1 MPKFPLQY
9 THIQTHIT
17 HKPMAQAGSLS
28 ADTETLCHIFS
39 LIEAFRA
46 FDADNDGL
54 ISSAEVEGIMESLG
68 YNMSEQD
75 VNMMMEEGDVDK
87 DGLLSIGEFLEMN
100 AKNMEIGEMLG
111 SYLKIAFE
119 ALKADGDDLVSGE
132 ELYDVF
138 VNLGLEVPLEDC
150 MAIVASMDGDGDGAM
165 FLHDFKLIV
174 NSLH

>member
-1 MPKFPLQY
+1 
-9 THIQTHIT
+9 
-17 HKPMAQAGSLS
+17 MAQAGSLS
-28 ADTETLCHIFS
+28 AETETLSHIFN

-54 ISSAEVEGIMESLG
+54 ISSAEVGGIMGSLG
-68 YNMSEQD
+68 YDMNEQD
-75 VNMMMEEGDVDK
+75 VNMMMEEGDVDR

-100 AKNMEIGEMLG
+100 AKNMEVGELG

-138 VNLGLEVPLEDC
+138 VNLGLEVSLEDC
-150 MAIVASMDGDGDGAM
+150 MAIVASMDGDGDGAV